1 MSLTALGKVQG
12 FAGKA
17 AKCFAAL
24 AVATA
29 MAFSVS
35 VASADNA
42 YADATDG
49 TSQDITVTVDGYA
62 PLEDMTAQ
70 DFDDLGLLNTAPAAC
85 LYKATAK
92 DTTYGKYEWRVIAYK
107 DYVTVDDLL
116 AYITGDDSKTVADI
130 KSMNMTA
137 YEESESGFVEEPYTK
152 YDFNA
157 KTLQDQD
164 LFFNNMTPQGTF
176 NPNVNSPSPIA
187 FAFSWHEATTLRTGI
202 ADTAYLNIKNDYDA
216 YQDDVRFFMGL
227 DAQTATATD
236 GDSVNMGRRLPY
248 GVTAVDITLL

>member
-1 MSLTALGKVQG
+1 MSSTALGKVQG

-49 TSQDITVTVDGYA
+49 TSQSIKVTVGGNTETVTADSLRDAGI
-62 PLEDMTAQ
+62 LQ
-70 DFDDLGLLNTAPAAC
+70 TAPAAC
-85 LYKATAK
+85 MYKATTT
-92 DTTYGKYEWRVIAYK
+92 DSTYGKYEWRVIAYK
-107 DYVTVDDLL
+107 DYVTVDDLMK
-116 AYITGDDSKTVADI
+116 YVSGNDDLSIANI

-137 YEESESGFVEEPYTK
+137 YEKSGSGYVPAPYTK
-152 YDFNA
+152 YDFTA
-157 KTLQDQD
+157 KTLQGQD
-164 LFFNNMTPQGTF
+164 LFFDNMTPQGTF
-176 NPNVNSPSPIA
+176 NPNVNSSSPIA
-187 FAFSWHEATTLRTGI
+187 FAFSWHEATSLTSGF

-216 YQDDVRFFMGL
+216 YKDDVRFFMGL

-248 GVTAVDITLL
+248 GVTAVDIALL